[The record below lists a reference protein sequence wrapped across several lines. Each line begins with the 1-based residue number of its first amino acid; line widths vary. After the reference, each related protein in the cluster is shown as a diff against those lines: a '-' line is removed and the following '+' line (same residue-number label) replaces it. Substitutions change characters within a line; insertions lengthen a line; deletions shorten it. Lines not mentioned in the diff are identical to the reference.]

1 MLQCIVLFVDCIVA
15 CRESCINFV
24 QNITM
29 ILPIVAYGDP
39 ILKKYCEE
47 IDEHYSELKLLIS
60 DMFETMYRAKGVGLA
75 APQVGKNIRLF
86 IVDGSPFAE
95 KEEGEEDD
103 PLADGIEHFKKVFI
117 NPIIEEEE
125 GKEWSFQEGCLSIP
139 KIRENVSRKSDLV
152 ISHYD
157 EHWKLHEDRYTG
169 YAARIIQH
177 EYDHVEGIL
186 FTDYLS
192 PLKRKLFQKKLNNIT
207 NGLIEIDYKMSFP
220 KISK

>member
-1 MLQCIVLFVDCIVA
+1 
-15 CRESCINFV
+15 
-24 QNITM
+24 M
-29 ILPIVAYGDP
+29 ILPILAYGDP
-39 ILKKYCEE
+39 VLKKECEE
-47 IDEHYSELKLLIS
+47 INQNYPDLDSLID

-75 APQVGKNIRLF
+75 APQIGKNIRLF

-103 PLADGIEHFKKVFI
+103 PMAEGIEDFKKVFI

-125 GKEWSFQEGCLSIP
+125 GMEWSFQEGCLSIP
-139 KIRENVSRKSDLV
+139 KIRENVSRKPDILLTY
-152 ISHYD
+152 YD
-157 EHWKLHEDRYTG
+157 ENWNLKEERYSG

-177 EYDHVEGIL
+177 EYDHIEGIL

-192 PLKRKLFQKKLNNIT
+192 PLKRKLLKKKLNNIS

-220 KISK
+220 KISKK